1 MGEQMANITIQ
12 VDDALLAVLEQ
23 TAHAQDVSQVVVEVL
38 EAQLAL
44 PQPRYHDLDDLFG
57 RWTQEEYERIQGEV
71 DAQRRACLSA
81 SEL

>member
-1 MGEQMANITIQ
+1 MASITIQ

-23 TAHAQDVSQVVVEVL
+23 TAQAQAKDVSQVVIEVL
-38 EAQLAL
+38 EAQLAS

-71 DAQRRACLSA
+71 DAQRQIDA
-81 SEL
+81 ELWS

>member
-1 MGEQMANITIQ
+1 MARITIQ

-23 TAHAQDVSQVVVEVL
+23 TAQAQAKDVSQVIVEVL

-71 DAQRRACLSA
+71 DAQRRASRIF
-81 SEL
+81 